1 MPRMHVCTGLL
12 ERDGRVLVVGNQY
25 PNHTGLLWNLPGG
38 RQERNETVA
47 MAVARELLEETG
59 LTVQVGGLAYVAESF
74 DTATDTHVVVFCFTI
89 TSAGEPCVQDADD
102 YVRACRFVAYDE
114 LPDLLGVRV
123 IREPLLGHL
132 ADRSQRYFGY
142 LDAGVTIAFADDA
155 AARAA
160 TPPDA
165 DDRAPRRRDGHE

>member
-12 ERDGRVLVVGNQY
+12 ERDGAVLVVGNQY
-25 PNHTGLLWNLPGG
+25 PNRTGLLWNLPGG

-47 MAVARELLEETG
+47 MAVARELREETG
-59 LTVQVGGLAYVAESF
+59 LDVQVEGLAYVAESF

-89 TSAGEPCVQDADD
+89 SAAGEPATPADD
-102 YVRACRFVAYDE
+102 AHVRACRFVPYAD
-114 LPDLLGVRV
+114 LPALLDVRV

-132 ADRSQRYFGY
+132 ADRAQRYFGY

-155 AARAA
+155 AARVA
-160 TPPDA
+160 TRPDA
-165 DDRAPRRRDGHE
+165 ADRAPRRRAGHE